1 MELRAVS
8 AVKKPQNNLL
18 VSSSEPLSQTIMTIA
33 YACVLFMGL
42 LPYVAAGIAKK
53 GFKEY
58 DNAMPR
64 LWLAQQTGFRA
75 RANAAQANLFESLP
89 LFFAAVI
96 IAHVSGAPQARV
108 DLLALGFVLAR
119 IAYLICYVANWPT
132 TRSIVWC
139 VGLICVVAL
148 FFQI

>member
-1 MELRAVS
+1 
-8 AVKKPQNNLL
+8 
-18 VSSSEPLSQTIMTIA
+18 MTIA

-53 GFKEY
+53 GFAQY
-58 DNAMPR
+58 DNSMPR
-64 LWLAQQTGFRA
+64 QWLAKQTGFRA

-96 IAHVSGAPQARV
+96 VASIQHVPQARL
-108 DLLALGFVLAR
+108 DLLAMGFTASR
-119 IAYLICYVANWPT
+119 IAYLFCYVANWPT
-132 TRSIVWC
+132 TRSIVWL
-139 VGLICVVAL
+139 VGLICVITI